1 MSDGSTC
8 NKRHS
13 ICKFLVKN
21 LKRTVFL
28 YSLDTLDILK
38 TTNKVFKILDNAIEA
53 VTQKNL
59 VQVVVNNA
67 ENFKIIKE
75 LLMQKMRAIVL
86 NSMWCLLY

>member
-1 MSDGSTC
+1 M
-8 NKRHS
+8 
-13 ICKFLVKN
+13 
-21 LKRTVFL
+21 FL

>member
-1 MSDGSTC
+1 
-8 NKRHS
+8 
-13 ICKFLVKN
+13 
-21 LKRTVFL
+21 
-28 YSLDTLDILK
+28 LDTLDILK